1 MPLVSKSE
9 AARLV
14 GVTRQTIHRKIKTG
28 ELSATGSEVDTS
40 ELIRVF
46 GAISD
51 GTQPVTPT
59 LQPDSAVQTTL
70 QARVDGLESQLAVT
84 REQLADTSKDRDEW
98 REIAKEATSN
108 VKLITNQAAAPNN
121 DNIAIFIAGAFALG
135 LLTTAIYFMVL
146 RNDVTP
152 SDAASL
158 TEPLPEVSYEELIP
172 PPAQVPREVCSIY
185 NINPFSRFDGD
196 DGECSIG
203 YINNKLEDRIRLQ
216 NKFPD
221 AEHMRVSPAEELA
234 SRCLNDGLLGDEWIA
249 EKCPE
254 AILELAD
261 MYDVELHPNELS
273 GKPDLDAY
281 GTAVFRSTLDRL
293 QNERKA
299 AEQGADVTS
308 LEQLSEDAGI
318 DFSNLVAVPV
328 EETEQGAD
336 VTGSVTPE
344 LQADTAGLVTDPELL
359 KRLRYLRAK
368 KLKTIWTIG
377 MNERPESTISLEQLA
392 EDNRIDLGLLQSI
405 DITDKDI
412 GDYWDS
418 FDP

>member
-14 GVTRQTIHRKIKTG
+14 GVTRQTIHRKVKAG
-28 ELSATGSEVDTS
+28 ELSATGGEIDTS

-51 GTQPVTPT
+51 GTQPVTGT
-59 LQPDSAVQTTL
+59 SQPDSAVQTTL

-108 VKLITNQAAAPNN
+108 VKLITNQAAAPKNN

-152 SDAASL
+152 SDVTVTPKNTPS
-158 TEPLPEVSYEELIP
+158 PLVSYYLGRNDQIRVQEGLEPIGRPTKDTGVLVEPDPEE
-172 PPAQVPREVCSIY
+172 E
-185 NINPFSRFDGD
+185 
-196 DGECSIG
+196 
-203 YINNKLEDRIRLQ
+203 
-216 NKFPD
+216 
-221 AEHMRVSPAEELA
+221 
-234 SRCLNDGLLGDEWIA
+234 
-249 EKCPE
+249 
-254 AILELAD
+254 
-261 MYDVELHPNELS
+261 
-273 GKPDLDAY
+273 
-281 GTAVFRSTLDRL
+281 
-293 QNERKA
+293 
-299 AEQGADVTS
+299 TS

-336 VTGSVTPE
+336 VTDSVTPE

-359 KRLRYLRAK
+359 KRLRYLHAK

-377 MNERPESTISLEQLA
+377 MNERPEGTISLEQLA

-412 GDYWDS
+412 ADYWDS